1 MWGMELP
8 QRLSLDAVDAAP
20 EKNDAFS
27 RLASLIDDSFNLT
40 ITPETTLAD
49 SGLSSLDRIEL
60 AIRIEDHFG
69 VPVTEETY
77 EAHTT
82 AGDLADYLAE
92 QE

>member
-1 MWGMELP
+1 MELS
-8 QRLSLDAVDAAP
+8 QRLDLGEAVEVEQP
-20 EKNDAFS
+20 QDAFA
-27 RLASLIDDSFNLT
+27 RLSSLIDDSFNLI
-40 ITPETTLAD
+40 ITPEATLAD

-69 VPVTEETY
+69 VPITEETY
-77 EAHTT
+77 EEHTT